1 MGGEPEPESLR
12 VVSDRFP
19 LFTDADVHG
28 PLIKALTN
36 RGWDVVRSVDTFL
49 EGTDDEILFEYAA
62 NNGRVFVTNDQPAV
76 DIAYRWLSEGRLFRG
91 MITWPQMHYRLM
103 TYGDIVQ
110 EFETLAEMEDPF
122 VKQPIRYVK
131 PK

>member
-62 NNGRVFVTNDQPAV
+62 NLLCAECSHRMDAGGACRGDGAGGERHDCQDDAGRDHHHTVQGLNAIEYAF
-76 DIAYRWLSEGRLFRG
+76 DIATE
-91 MITWPQMHYRLM
+91 
-103 TYGDIVQ
+103 
-110 EFETLAEMEDPF
+110 
-122 VKQPIRYVK
+122 
-131 PK
+131 